1 MYFLFLAQLSQQ
13 QGCLYNQYVVTKS
26 YMLQAVNEHDTYH
39 TPCKWDKCMA
49 DQLSSHVSPT
59 PELKVRIRV
68 GVTLGDVPP
77 PPLPPQIFVHFLIKA
92 TLGTEWGTPPSPA

>member
-1 MYFLFLAQLSQQ
+1 
-13 QGCLYNQYVVTKS
+13 
-26 YMLQAVNEHDTYH
+26 
-39 TPCKWDKCMA
+39 MA

-77 PPLPPQIFVHFLIKA
+77 PPLPPPQIFVHFLIKA
-92 TLGTEWGTPPSPA
+92 TLGTE